1 MSAPLRLIA
10 KSLLIA
16 LALGFGV
23 AGEPKANAAE
33 TTIPRLIETPTLRH
47 THAGVNLPPISERI
61 PLEPLVV
68 NLKAKGRVS
77 GRHGGDLDTLIGRA
91 KDARLVNAWG
101 YARLVGYDENLNL
114 KPDIL
119 KSIDNVDDRIFTLH
133 LRKGHKWSDGAP
145 FTTEDFRYW
154 WEDIANNDKLSPAG
168 PPHFMTVDGK
178 KPRFEV
184 IDETTVRYTWDEPN
198 ALFLPEL
205 AQARPPFIYRPAH
218 YLKQFHEKYGDP
230 EEIAEMVAA
239 KKVRYWASL
248 HNERDDMYGATN
260 WAEPSL
266 QPWVVAQGS
275 SKQRQ
280 IFIRNAYYHRI
291 DENGRQLPYIDRIVL
306 TVADGRLI
314 SAKTQAGESTLQARG
329 LAFSDIT
336 VLKRGEEGGHYKT
349 YLWPIAKGSHITLY
363 PNFTTRD
370 PVWRKLMRDTR
381 FRHALSLGIDRR
393 MINRVLYFGLA
404 LESNDTILPQS
415 PLYKDHYRTAWAGF
429 DPRKANALLD
439 EIGLT
444 RKRGDGIRLLPDGR
458 PLEIIVETTGESAEE
473 IDALGLVG
481 ETWREIGVKLFPKP
495 SQREV
500 LRERALSG
508 GLVMSAWGGLDNGI
522 PTADMP
528 PNELAPTNSEQLSW
542 ALWGDYMESG
552 GKTGEPI
559 DYAPAKKLS
568 DLYLSWLVSGSM
580 EKRREIWTRMLEINA
595 DETLRIGLISSVK
608 QPVVVSERLRNVPK
622 EGIYGWDPGAQ
633 FGIHRMDE
641 FWLGLPNQQTAE
653 GN

>member
-1 MSAPLRLIA
+1 MTSSFRLA
-10 KSLLIA
+10 AMFFLCA
-16 LALGFGV
+16 LALPSATRADA
-23 AGEPKANAAE
+23 AGEMPK
-33 TTIPRLIETPTLRH
+33 LIETTTLRH
-47 THAGVNLPPISERI
+47 THVGVNLPPINERV
-61 PLEPLVV
+61 PQEPLVV
-68 NLKAKGRVS
+68 NLEAKGRVP
-77 GRHGGDLDTLIGRA
+77 GRHGGDIDTLIGRA

-101 YARLVGYDENLNL
+101 YARLVGYDEKLQL

-119 KSIDNVDDRIFTLH
+119 KAVDNEDDRVFTLH

-145 FTTEDFRYW
+145 FTAEDFRYW
-154 WEDIANNDKLSPAG
+154 WEDVANNDKLSPAG
-168 PPHFMTVDGK
+168 PPRFMLVNGK
-178 KPRFEV
+178 RPRFEV
-184 IDETTVRYTWDEPN
+184 IDETTVRYAWDEPN

-205 AQARPPFIYRPAH
+205 AKARPPFIYRPAH
-218 YLKQFHEKYGDP
+218 YLKQFHEKYGNP
-230 EEIAEMVAA
+230 EVIAEMVAA

-248 HNERDDMYGATN
+248 HNERDDMFGATN

-266 QPWVVAQGS
+266 QPWVVAEGS

-280 IFIRNAYYHRI
+280 IFIRNPYYHRI
-291 DENGRQLPYIDRIVL
+291 DENGRQLPYVDRIVL

-314 SAKTQAGESTLQARG
+314 SAKTQAGESSLQARG

-336 VLKRGEEGGHYKT
+336 VLKRGEEAGDYT
-349 YLWPIAKGSHITLY
+349 TCLWPIAKGSHITLY

-370 PVWRKLMRDTR
+370 PVWRALMRDTR

-415 PLYKDHYRTAWAGF
+415 PLYEERYRTAWAMF
-429 DPRKANALLD
+429 DPKKANALLD

-444 RKRGDGIRLLPDGR
+444 KRRGDGIRLLPDGR

-542 ALWGDYMESG
+542 AQWGDYMESG

-559 DYAPAKKLS
+559 DYEPAQELS
-568 DLYLSWLVSGSM
+568 DLYRSWLVSATVK
-580 EKRREIWTRMLEINA
+580 KRREIWHRMLELNA
-595 DETLRIGLISSVK
+595 EETLRIGLISAVK
-608 QPVVVSERLRNVPK
+608 QPVVVSNRLRNVPT

-641 FWLGLPNQQTAE
+641 FWLDRPAQQTAE

>member
-1 MSAPLRLIA
+1 MTGSFRLA
-10 KSLLIA
+10 AMLFLGA
-16 LALGFGV
+16 LVLPAAMRADA
-23 AGEPKANAAE
+23 AGEVPK
-33 TTIPRLIETPTLRH
+33 LIETTTLRH
-47 THAGVNLPPISERI
+47 THAGVNLPPIDERV
-61 PLEPLVV
+61 PQEPLVV
-68 NLKAKGRVS
+68 NLEAKGRVA
-77 GRHGGDLDTLIGRA
+77 GRHGGDIDTLIGRA

-101 YARLVGYDENLNL
+101 YARLVGYDEQLQL

-119 KSIDNVDDRIFTLH
+119 KAVDNQDDRVFTLH

-145 FTTEDFRYW
+145 FTAEDFRYW
-154 WEDIANNDKLSPAG
+154 WEDVANNDKLSPAG
-168 PPHFMTVDGK
+168 PPHFMLVNGK

-184 IDETTVRYTWDEPN
+184 IDETTVRYAWDEPN

-205 AQARPPFIYRPAH
+205 AKARPPFIYRPAH

-266 QPWVVAQGS
+266 QPWVVAEGS

-280 IFIRNAYYHRI
+280 IFIRNPYYHRI

-314 SAKTQAGESTLQARG
+314 SAKTQAGESALQARG

-336 VLKRGEEGGHYKT
+336 VLKRGEKAGDYT
-349 YLWPIAKGSHITLY
+349 TCLWPIAKGSHITLY

-370 PVWRKLMRDTR
+370 PVWRALMRDVR

-415 PLYKDHYRTAWAGF
+415 PLYEEHYRTAWATF
-429 DPRKANALLD
+429 DPKKANALLD

-444 RKRGDGIRLLPDGR
+444 KRRGDGIRLLPDGR

-481 ETWREIGVKLFPKP
+481 ETWREIGVKTLPQALP
-495 SQREV
+495 ARGTARAGAVRRARHVGLGRARQRHSD
-500 LRERALSG
+500 RGHAAQRTRADQFRAALLGAVG
-508 GLVMSAWGGLDNGI
+508 GLH
-522 PTADMP
+522 
-528 PNELAPTNSEQLSW
+528 
-542 ALWGDYMESG
+542 
-552 GKTGEPI
+552 GKRGQ
-559 DYAPAKKLS
+559 D
-568 DLYLSWLVSGSM
+568 G
-580 EKRREIWTRMLEINA
+580 
-595 DETLRIGLISSVK
+595 
-608 QPVVVSERLRNVPK
+608 
-622 EGIYGWDPGAQ
+622 
-633 FGIHRMDE
+633 
-641 FWLGLPNQQTAE
+641 
-653 GN
+653 